1 MRSITHEVAAL
12 NKECMRVREEKK
24 HLETRVRD
32 LSLRLRREGNV
43 RASLEA
49 EKQEMLA
56 TYRVMCSE
64 RERLGVAAD
73 KFGGEVTSLKSSI
86 SRRDREV
93 RRLQRTLCLYH
104 LHVRAP
110 ISYITQFIRVTRIK
124 PNSTHTGTLN
134 QCRENLRSK
143 NEKLRVA
150 EEQLQDQARLLHDA
164 RERSVAIQEQ
174 SQVMIASAN
183 SAKRISKTLVG
194 TQRESQDRVARA
206 ELRLEDA
213 RREIERLRDSNR
225 VLMSN
230 RDEMDEKIVALERM
244 VASGRRREVAL
255 ARRFEGEED
264 KNDEEELGRGD
275 DNDSSS
281 SLDSNSGEYLD
292 RGHVSLQSARKM
304 FEKLSQHAETQDAS
318 FEAAMQ
324 ENQRLREQLRV
335 SIEKTRA
342 ANASSLAMSS
352 TTSNSTQQNVTLS
365 DMFDESGDH
374 PLESV
379 LGDDDDDV

>member
-124 PNSTHTGTLN
+124 PNSTHT
-134 QCRENLRSK
+134 
-143 NEKLRVA
+143 
-150 EEQLQDQARLLHDA
+150 
-164 RERSVAIQEQ
+164 
-174 SQVMIASAN
+174 QV
-183 SAKRISKTLVG
+183 R
-194 TQRESQDRVARA
+194 
-206 ELRLEDA
+206 
-213 RREIERLRDSNR
+213 
-225 VLMSN
+225 
-230 RDEMDEKIVALERM
+230 
-244 VASGRRREVAL
+244 
-255 ARRFEGEED
+255 
-264 KNDEEELGRGD
+264 
-275 DNDSSS
+275 
-281 SLDSNSGEYLD
+281 
-292 RGHVSLQSARKM
+292 
-304 FEKLSQHAETQDAS
+304 
-318 FEAAMQ
+318 
-324 ENQRLREQLRV
+324 
-335 SIEKTRA
+335 
-342 ANASSLAMSS
+342 
-352 TTSNSTQQNVTLS
+352 
-365 DMFDESGDH
+365 
-374 PLESV
+374 
-379 LGDDDDDV
+379 

>member
-43 RASLEA
+43 RASLEV

-73 KFGGEVTSLKSSI
+73 KFGGEVTSLKSSM
-86 SRRDREV
+86 SRREREV
-93 RRLQRTLCLYH
+93 RRLQRTL
-104 LHVRAP
+104 
-110 ISYITQFIRVTRIK
+110 
-124 PNSTHTGTLN
+124 N
-134 QCRENLRSK
+134 QCRESLRSK

-264 KNDEEELGRGD
+264 KNDEEELGRGG

-374 PLESV
+374 PLKSV
-379 LGDDDDDV
+379 LGDDDDV

>member
-1 MRSITHEVAAL
+1 MVWFLAF
-12 NKECMRVREEKK
+12 V
-24 HLETRVRD
+24 
-32 LSLRLRREGNV
+32 SL
-43 RASLEA
+43 
-49 EKQEMLA
+49 
-56 TYRVMCSE
+56 
-64 RERLGVAAD
+64 D
-73 KFGGEVTSLKSSI
+73 
-86 SRRDREV
+86 
-93 RRLQRTLCLYH
+93 
-104 LHVRAP
+104 
-110 ISYITQFIRVTRIK
+110 YITQRLTLEHQHS
-124 PNSTHTGTLN
+124 NTGTLN
-134 QCRENLRSK
+134 QCRESLRSK

-174 SQVMIASAN
+174 SRVMTASAN
-183 SAKRISKTLVG
+183 SAKRISKTLAG
-194 TQRESQDRVARA
+194 NQRESQDRVARA

-230 RDEMDEKIVALERM
+230 RDEMDEKVVALERM

-264 KNDEEELGRGD
+264 NNKNNDEEELGRGD

-352 TTSNSTQQNVTLS
+352 TTSNSTQENVMLS

-379 LGDDDDDV
+379 LGDDDDV